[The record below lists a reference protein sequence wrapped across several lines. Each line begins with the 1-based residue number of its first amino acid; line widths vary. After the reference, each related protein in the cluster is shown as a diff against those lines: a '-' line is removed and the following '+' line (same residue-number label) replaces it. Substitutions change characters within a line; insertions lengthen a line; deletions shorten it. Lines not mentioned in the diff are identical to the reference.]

1 MDKVR
6 DDLNNKRA
14 DELRKHSTSFPGL
27 LIGSAGPDGGMAAMD
42 SYQDSLKI
50 TGKWNAKTTTS
61 NNNAVEASWDISGGK
76 IPAGK
81 YSVYIDVSMSNA
93 SHSNRYFFNQN
104 KTVNPKNPATGE
116 DYPDDPATNGNEDKE
131 TESKWRYYVSL
142 NGGAIIEPD
151 QGKSWGDLGLNGGS
165 NAATKYVCLNTEI
178 TIGADATKFSAWHGD
193 IGYSLVVAHVRLVEI
208 KAAA

>member
-1 MDKVR
+1 
-6 DDLNNKRA
+6 
-14 DELRKHSTSFPGL
+14 
-27 LIGSAGPDGGMAAMD
+27 
-42 SYQDSLKI
+42 
-50 TGKWNAKTTTS
+50 
-61 NNNAVEASWDISGGK
+61 
-76 IPAGK
+76 
-81 YSVYIDVSMSNA
+81 
-93 SHSNRYFFNQN
+93 
-104 KTVNPKNPATGE
+104 
-116 DYPDDPATNGNEDKE
+116 GNEDKE

-193 IGYSLVVAHVRLVEI
+193 IGYSLIVSHIRLVEI